1 MMNIF
6 DLNASKRLIDL
17 FNNQDQKTLLTYL
30 NWLQI
35 NMRIDWIHG
44 VIFEYDSKIDI
55 IYVSNRG
62 SLIYIYIRKVGGVFK
77 FYEDNE
83 FETFKDFENFIKI
96 NRYIILSKY
105 ENIQNVYN
113 LSFERIISI
122 INFPPYC
129 ITSLYLQHVSD
140 ILAEYLDI
148 KNKLDTITDTYYVFR
163 SNMTQS
169 NNNLIKMCQQKEDE
183 KKSLNKMIND
193 TKELLK
199 IKSI

>member
-6 DLNASKRLIDL
+6 NLNATKRLVDL
-17 FNNQDQKTLLTYL
+17 FNNQDQNTLLTYL

-44 VIFEYDSKIDI
+44 VIFEYDSKIDL

-62 SLIYIYIRKVGGVFK
+62 SLLYMYLQKVGGNFK
-77 FYEDNE
+77 FYEDNK
-83 FETFKDFENFIKI
+83 FENFKDFENFIKI

-105 ENIQNVYN
+105 EGVQNVYN

-122 INFPPYC
+122 INFPPYS

-140 ILAEYLDI
+140 ILAEYLDT

-163 SNMTQS
+163 SNMTQN

-183 KKSLNKMIND
+183 KKALNKMISD

>member
-1 MMNIF
+1 
-6 DLNASKRLIDL
+6 
-17 FNNQDQKTLLTYL
+17 
-30 NWLQI
+30 
-35 NMRIDWIHG
+35 MRIDWIHG
-44 VIFEYDSKIDI
+44 VIFEYDSKIDL

-62 SLIYIYIRKVGGVFK
+62 SLLYMYLQKIGGNFK
-77 FYEDNE
+77 FYEDNQ

-105 ENIQNVYN
+105 EGVQNVYN
-113 LSFERIISI
+113 LSFERIVSV
-122 INFPPYC
+122 INFPPYS

-140 ILAEYLDI
+140 ILAEYLDT

-163 SNMTQS
+163 TNMTQN

-183 KKSLNKMIND
+183 KKVLNKMISD

-199 IKSI
+199 TKTI